1 MLRLIHMCSLC
12 FICCFLSSIYEMDAM
27 MLSSIGSSFHTLDRG
42 NMELNEDSNNNYQ
55 DNNSS
60 QVESD
65 QVESDPV
72 ETINSSFELE
82 FKNVNSTVDIYSNF
96 NNNITASST
105 NDDGVNGIDGVDC
118 IVATVPIPADPTTT
132 DKCTDSTTYSI
143 PTETVFT
150 TCDEVYDRLQTH
162 GSLPMLDFRREL
174 EKILLACGEG
184 SSSPLEA
191 YNLFNHY
198 IDLLRDYYYELF
210 IEQCKELTTRQQ
222 CISVGDEVLQ
232 ECTAAMRGSLPLSI
246 ILQRNESSD
255 GHFTYKSNGYN
266 WSIEVYECPH
276 CSPYL
281 TLPYS
286 QAASNK

>member
-1 MLRLIHMCSLC
+1 
-12 FICCFLSSIYEMDAM
+12 MDAK
-27 MLSSIGSSFHTLDRG
+27 MLSSIGRSFHALDRG
-42 NMELNEDSNNNYQ
+42 NLERNEDSDNNYQ
-55 DNNSS
+55 DNNYQDNNNSS
-60 QVESD
+60 NSNQVESD
-65 QVESDPV
+65 QVESDQV

-82 FKNVNSTVDIYSNF
+82 FKNGNSTVDIYSNF
-96 NNNITASST
+96 SSNIIASST

-118 IVATVPIPADPTTT
+118 IDATVTIAADPTTT
-132 DKCTDSTTYSI
+132 DDCTDSTTYSI
-143 PTETVFT
+143 PTEVVFT
-150 TCDEVYDRLQTH
+150 TCDVVYDRLQTH

-174 EKILLACGEG
+174 EKILLSCGEG

-210 IEQCKELTTRQQ
+210 IEQCKELTTRQE
-222 CISVGDEVLQ
+222 CMSVGDEVLQ
-232 ECTAAMRGSLPLSI
+232 ECTAAMRGSLPHSI

-266 WSIEVYECPH
+266 WSIEVYQCPH

-281 TLPYS
+281 TLPYLIAK
-286 QAASNK
+286 QRVTNNDFAM